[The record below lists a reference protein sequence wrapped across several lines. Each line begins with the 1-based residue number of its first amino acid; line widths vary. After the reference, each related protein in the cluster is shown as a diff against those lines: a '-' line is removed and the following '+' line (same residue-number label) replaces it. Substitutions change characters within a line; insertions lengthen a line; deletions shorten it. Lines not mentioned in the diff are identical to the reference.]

1 MIFDRF
7 FQINKLSDLDPLK
20 DIDSSIKNKNLNNF
34 GKDFW
39 VKLGSEWLNKIITFS
54 IRVIIAIIVF
64 IIARWVINKLVKTF
78 EVILKKR
85 KIEGVALTL
94 IDSVLKALLYIIL
107 FVLMAYILGVKS
119 VSFAAVLASMGLAV
133 GMALSG
139 QLQNLAGGVIIIF
152 TKPFKIDDYIF
163 AEGVEGVV
171 KSVTLF
177 HTQICTSDNR
187 QIFIP
192 NSKITG
198 GVVTNYSHNNTRRC
212 EWTIGIEY
220 NEDFERVKKEI
231 MDMLES
237 DNRVLKSP
245 EPYCVLHNLNKST
258 VDILIRCW
266 TRRDD
271 FWSLFW
277 DFNKNIYKRF
287 NEVGINFPFP
297 QLTIHQHK

>member
-1 MIFDRF
+1 MIFNRF
-7 FQINKLSDLDPLK
+7 FQVNKLSDLDPLK

-39 VKLGSEWLNKIITFS
+39 VKLGSEWLNEIITFS

-94 IDSVLKALLYIIL
+94 IDSVIKALFYIIL
-107 FVLMAYILGVKS
+107 VIMMAYILGVKS

-152 TKPFKIDDYIF
+152 TKPFKINDYIL
-163 AEGVEGVV
+163 AEGVDGVV

-177 HTQICTSDNR
+177 HTQICTFDNK

-198 GVVTNYSHNNTRRC
+198 GVVTNYSHHDTRRC
-212 EWTIGIEY
+212 EWTISIEY
-220 NEDFERVKKEI
+220 NEDFERVRGEI
-231 MDMLES
+231 LNMLDS
-237 DNRVLKSP
+237 DIRVLKSP

-258 VDILIRCW
+258 VDVLVRCW
-266 TRRDD
+266 TSSNDL
-271 FWSLFW
+271 WPVFW

-287 NEVGINFPFP
+287 NEIGINFPFP